1 MTKSPS
7 PKRLL
12 IYLFAFWLL
21 TLFGIALAIGEY
33 DIIRELQ
40 QGIEVPDSILFW
52 NDILPLVLLLL
63 SLVIFLLLVYSFRK
77 ILIARNMNRKSN
89 TTEHNKGSKLRVIK
103 GIRSYLFKGI
113 STSLTRQSSMV
124 LTYFILILICL
135 FYPIT
140 RILVSSIYP
149 AENLFHYLQQI
160 RITLIFQLIQVFWIT
175 VLCGLVYLQFK
186 NKKVYML

>member
-21 TLFGIALAIGEY
+21 TLFGIALVIGEY

-40 QGIEVPDSILFW
+40 QGIEAPDSILFW

-63 SLVIFLLLVYSFRK
+63 SLIIFLLLVYSFRK
-77 ILIARNMNRKSN
+77 ILIARKNSLTGSKTESN
-89 TTEHNKGSKLRVIK
+89 ERGKLRVIY
-103 GIRSYLFKGI
+103 GVTSYLF
-113 STSLTRQSSMV
+113 SSTNTSLTMQSSMV
-124 LTYFILILICL
+124 LTYFILILVCL
-135 FYPIT
+135 FNPIT
-140 RILVSSIYP
+140 RILMSSIYP

-160 RITLIFQLIQVFWIT
+160 RITLIFQLIQLFWIT
-175 VLCGLVYLQFK
+175 VLCGLVYLQSK
-186 NKKVYML
+186 SKKIEML